1 MTLYV
6 YDNEKNE
13 FREHRLSLPCVLK
26 ETVRYLGAGLLAAV
40 VIYLLAG
47 LVFHSKDEKA
57 LRAENRYLAGHYDN
71 MLEKSRLVDDV
82 IYSLEMRDEE
92 IYNSI
97 FHTDPPLID
106 AISGDYDS
114 AGGENYFSMEEDEL
128 IAGSQAAL
136 QTLLPSFS
144 QIDREIRAIKD
155 KFTDPDFQ
163 KKYFPSIIPLRN
175 FTIPQTGASTG
186 MRISPFF
193 KTLQNHDGIDLMAPY
208 GTEVVASASGKVV
221 EVLCQAKGLGNMVVI
236 DHGNGIRTV
245 YAHLS
250 EMKVSMYQTVE
261 QGKVIGRVG
270 SSGTSFAA
278 ALHYEVLKNGRAM
291 DPVNYFFAD
300 LSPVL
305 FNEMERLAATT
316 GQSLD

>member
-1 MTLYV
+1 MALYV

-13 FREHRLSLPCVLK
+13 FREHRLSLRNALK
-26 ETVRYLGAGLLAAV
+26 EAARYLGAGLLAAAA
-40 VIYLLAG
+40 IYLLTG
-47 LVFHSKDEKA
+47 LVFQSKEEKA
-57 LRAENRYLAGHYDN
+57 LRAENRYLAGHYDA

-82 IYSLEMRDEE
+82 IYSLEMRDEG
-92 IYNSI
+92 IYNAI
-97 FHTDPPLID
+97 FHTDPPAID
-106 AISGDYDS
+106 AIAGDYD
-114 AGGENYFSMEEDEL
+114 AADGENYFSMDEVGLVED
-128 IAGSQAAL
+128 SQAAL
-136 QTLLPSFS
+136 QTLLQSFS

-155 KFTDPDFQ
+155 KFADQDFQ

-193 KTLQNHDGIDLMAPY
+193 KTLQSHNGIDLLAPY

-221 EVLCQAKGLGNMVVI
+221 EVLCQTKGLGNMVVI

-278 ALHYEVLKNGRAM
+278 ALHYEVLKDGRAM

-300 LSPVL
+300 LSPAL
-305 FNEMERLAATT
+305 FHEMERLAATT